1 MNGRQILKENRR
13 SLNLPILKWL
23 HLHSNPF
30 LVGLRRVS
38 CLEDLGR
45 SSIIEENTEQCV
57 FKFLRFCVMTFIEN
71 VSLNEP
77 QPLRLV
83 FTRCGSS
90 RAAFR
95 ALPPKTKIACHIH
108 LTFSIV
114 ILESMANSSPKPT
127 KNLWPATT
135 ELKQD
140 LMGTD
145 NETEDN
151 Y

>member
-1 MNGRQILKENRR
+1 MNRRRILEENRR
-13 SLNLPILKWL
+13 SVNLPILKWL

-30 LVGLRRVS
+30 LVGLRRVPS
-38 CLEDLGR
+38 LEDLGR

-57 FKFLRFCVMTFIEN
+57 FKFLRFRVMTFIEN

-95 ALPPKTKIACHIH
+95 ALPQKKNCMSYTPDFLDSNLRKHGKLITKTQKKSVTSNNWAEARFNGHRHWNWI
-108 LTFSIV
+108 
-114 ILESMANSSPKPT
+114 
-127 KNLWPATT
+127 
-135 ELKQD
+135 
-140 LMGTD
+140 
-145 NETEDN
+145 
-151 Y
+151 